1 MKYLTKEYQTFM
13 DKVQH
18 DYNIHGDKYENCD
31 PEARLIE
38 HFNIDP
44 HLAKKI
50 YDEWIL
56 LVFTRMPWK
65 PPED

>member
-31 PEARLIE
+31 PDPEWKEFLIS
-38 HFNIDP
+38 
-44 HLAKKI
+44 A
-50 YDEWIL
+50 
-56 LVFTRMPWK
+56 
-65 PPED
+65 

>member
-1 MKYLTKEYQTFM
+1 M